1 MANVFLKRLLATW
14 DRRARN
20 DLNDNFDSIEQGFTK
35 AAAELNA
42 HKNASPAHKSEQI
55 QHGLFTAANRL
66 DNLNARFAN
75 LVVNHDGEDVKEVV
89 DLRVALDAST
99 HPTAKDRFDYDF
111 AKLMKKIEDMAVFV
125 SLRPYLEK
133 YGNFDDAMQAALDLS
148 KSTPITL
155 VVPPGNYTQTRTL
168 RIFRSTR
175 LIVQGGA
182 VIKRNFVGSMLVN
195 GLETD
200 NFSGYNG
207 HGNIVI
213 EGGGTFD
220 SNGAVIKQQCSV
232 FGFAHADGIIIRDI
246 TVLDVCGGHAFDCAG
261 NQNVLIENVK
271 FKGYADYVGDRW
283 FSAAIQIDLM
293 RSSANFG
300 AFGSYDQTVTRN
312 IVIRGNYFGRS
323 SKLGGW
329 ARAVDSHTS
338 TDGVWYSVIRIL
350 DNVIEDTT
358 EYAISGNKWY
368 DTRIS
373 GNKINNCAS
382 GIRILLPRVT
392 TQYTQDANGNPT
404 GRVNK
409 TKHHVITENTIT
421 NITKNHAIQVY
432 GRKDYQT
439 IDDVVISG
447 NVIDGVVARHGIHI
461 SDVYNYTI
469 ANNVVDNVGHH
480 GILIT
485 RSTYGSATAN
495 TLRGVKGNGIR
506 IEEGRCNNVTVAN
519 NVLKDVGFSGISVS
533 GDSRRVRV
541 FFNTLVDV
549 GTRATE
555 SDGYDGIIFLSGV
568 ARSMCAFN
576 DITGLG
582 MRHGIYLTN
591 TCSQISTY
599 GNYVK
604 GAGFDDSY
612 NDNSIDPITS
622 TANVI

>member
-1 MANVFLKRLLATW
+1 MANVFLKRIASAW
-14 DRRARN
+14 DRIARN
-20 DLNDNFDSIEQGFTK
+20 NLNDNFSNIEQGFTK
-35 AAAELNA
+35 VTAELNA

-111 AKLMKKIEDMAVFV
+111 ANLMKKIEDMAVFV

-133 YGNFDDAMQAALDLS
+133 YGNFDDAMQAALDLA

-168 RIFRSTR
+168 RIFRNTQ

-220 SNGAVIKQQCSV
+220 SNGTVIKQQCSV

-246 TVLDVCGGHAFDCAG
+246 TILDVVGGHAFDCAG

-271 FKGYADYVGDRW
+271 FKGYADYAGDRW
-283 FSAAIQIDLM
+283 FSAAIQLDLM

-312 IVIRGNYFGRS
+312 IVIRGNYFGKS

-338 TDGVWYSVIRIL
+338 TDGFWYSVIRIL

-358 EYAISGNKWY
+358 DYAISGNKWY

-373 GNKINNCAS
+373 GNKLNNCAS

-392 TQYTQDANGNPT
+392 SQYTQDANGNPT

-409 TKHHVITENTIT
+409 TKHHVITENMIT
-421 NITKNHAIQVY
+421 NITKNHAIQVF
-432 GRKDYQT
+432 GRKGYQT
-439 IDDVVISG
+439 IDDVTIAN
-447 NVIDGVVARHGIHI
+447 NVIDNVVSRHGIHV
-461 SDVYNYTI
+461 SDVYNYAI
-469 ANNVVDNVGHH
+469 SSNVLDGTGHH

-485 RSTYGSATAN
+485 RSMYGSVTAN
-495 TLRGVKGNGIR
+495 VLRGIKGNGIR
-506 IEEGRCNNVTVAN
+506 VEEGGCNNVTVAN
-519 NVLKDVGFSGISVS
+519 NILKDVGFSGISVS

-541 FFNTLVDV
+541 FFNTLVNV
-549 GTRATE
+549 GTRTTE
-555 SDGYDGIIFLSGV
+555 SDGYDGIIFLTGV

-576 DITGLG
+576 DITGTE

-591 TCSQISTY
+591 TCSQIATY

-604 GAGFDDSY
+604 GAGSDDSY

>member
-1 MANVFLKRLLATW
+1 MANVFLKRIASAW
-14 DRRARN
+14 DRIARN
-20 DLNDNFDSIEQGFTK
+20 NLNDNFSNIEQGFTK
-35 AAAELNA
+35 ATAELNA

-111 AKLMKKIEDMAVFV
+111 AKLMKKIEDMAVFI

-168 RIFRSTR
+168 RIFRNTR
-175 LIVQGGA
+175 LIVQAGA

-246 TVLDVCGGHAFDCAG
+246 TVLDVVGGHAFDCAG

-283 FSAAIQIDLM
+283 FSAAIQLDLM

-358 EYAISGNKWY
+358 EYAISGNKWH

-373 GNKINNCAS
+373 GNRLNNCAS

-392 TQYTQDANGNPT
+392 SQYTQDANGNPT

-409 TKHHVITENTIT
+409 TKHHIITENTIT

-432 GRKDYQT
+432 GRKGYQT

-447 NVIDGVVARHGIHI
+447 NVIDGVVERHGIHI

-469 ANNVVDNVGHH
+469 GNNIVDNVGHH

-506 IEEGRCNNVTVAN
+506 IEEGLCNNVTVAN
-519 NVLKDVGFSGISVS
+519 NILKDVGFSGISVS
-533 GDSRRVRV
+533 GESRRVRV

-591 TCSQISTY
+591 TCSQISSY

>member
-1 MANVFLKRLLATW
+1 MANVFLKRIASAW
-14 DRRARN
+14 DRIARN
-20 DLNDNFDSIEQGFTK
+20 NLNDNFDNIEQGFTK
-35 AAAELNA
+35 ATAELNA

-55 QHGLFTAANRL
+55 QHGLFDVGNRL
-66 DNLNARFAN
+66 NNLSARFAN

-111 AKLMKKIEDMAVFV
+111 AKLTKKIEDMAVFV
-125 SLRPYLEK
+125 SLRPFLEK

-168 RIFRSTR
+168 RIFRNTR
-175 LIVQGGA
+175 LIVQAGA
-182 VIKRNFVGSMLVN
+182 VIKRNFVGTMLVN

-207 HGNIVI
+207 HGNLII

-246 TVLDVCGGHAFDCAG
+246 TILDVCGGHAFDCAG
-261 NQNVLIENVK
+261 NQNVLVENVK

-283 FSAAIQIDLM
+283 FSAAVQIDLM
-293 RSSANFG
+293 RDSSNFG
-300 AFGSYDQTVTRN
+300 AFGAYDQTVTRN
-312 IVIRGNYFGRS
+312 IIIRGNYFGRS

-338 TDGVWYSVIRIL
+338 VDGAWYSVIRIL
-350 DNVIEDTT
+350 HNVIEDTT

-368 DTRIS
+368 DTLIS

-382 GIRILLPRVT
+382 GIRILLPDVKS
-392 TQYTQDANGNPT
+392 QYTQDVSGNPT

-409 TKHHVITENTIT
+409 TKHHVITANIIT
-421 NITKNHAIQVY
+421 NISKKHAIQVY
-432 GRKDYQT
+432 GRKGYQT
-439 IDDVVISG
+439 IDDVTIANNTID
-447 NVIDGVVARHGIHI
+447 NVVSRHGIQV
-461 SDVYNYTI
+461 SDVYNYSIT
-469 ANNVVDNVGHH
+469 NNVLDGIGHH

-485 RSTYGSATAN
+485 RSTYGAVTAN
-495 TLRGVKGNGIR
+495 VLHSVKGNGIR
-506 IEEGRCNNVTVAN
+506 VEEGGCNNVTVAN
-519 NVLKDVGFSGISVS
+519 NILEDVGFSGISVS
-533 GDSRRVRV
+533 GESRRVRV

-555 SDGYDGIIFLSGV
+555 SDGYDGILFMSGV
-568 ARSMCAFN
+568 TRSMCAFN
-576 DITGLG
+576 DITGTA

-591 TCSQISTY
+591 ACSQISSY

-612 NDNSIDPITS
+612 NDNSVDPITT
-622 TANVI
+622 TANVT

>member
-1 MANVFLKRLLATW
+1 MANVFLKRIASAW
-14 DRRARN
+14 DRIARN
-20 DLNDNFDSIEQGFTK
+20 NLNDNFSNIEQGFTK
-35 AAAELNA
+35 VTAELNA

-99 HPTAKDRFDYDF
+99 HLTAKDRFDYDF
-111 AKLMKKIEDMAVFV
+111 AKLLKKIDDMAVFV

-148 KSTPITL
+148 KSKPITL

-168 RIFRSTR
+168 RIFRNTR
-175 LIVQGGA
+175 LIVQAGA

-207 HGNIVI
+207 NGNIII

-232 FGFAHADGIIIRDI
+232 FGFAHSDGIIIRDI
-246 TVLDVCGGHAFDCAG
+246 TVLDVVGGHAFDCAG

-271 FKGYADYVGDRW
+271 FKGFADYKGDRW
-283 FSAAIQIDLM
+283 FSAAIQLDLM
-293 RSSANFG
+293 RSAGNFG
-300 AFGSYDQTVTRN
+300 AFGAYDQTVTRN
-312 IVIRGNYFGRS
+312 IIIRGNYFGRS

-358 EYAISGNKWY
+358 EYAISGNKWH

-382 GIRILLPRVT
+382 GIRIMLPRVT
-392 TQYTQDANGNPT
+392 SAYTHDANGNPT

-409 TKHHVITENTIT
+409 TKHHVISENTIT

-432 GRKDYQT
+432 GRKGYQT
-439 IDDVVISG
+439 IDDVTIAN
-447 NVIDGVVARHGIHI
+447 NVIDNVVARHGIHV

-469 ANNVVDNVGHH
+469 ASNVVDRTGHH

-485 RSTYGSATAN
+485 RSMYGTVTAN
-495 TLRGVKGNGIR
+495 VLRGIKGNGVR
-506 IEEGRCNNVTVAN
+506 VEEGGCNNVTVAN
-519 NVLKDVGFSGISVS
+519 NILKDVGFSGVSVS
-533 GDSRRVRV
+533 GDSKRVRV

-549 GTRATE
+549 GARATE
-555 SDGYDGIIFLSGV
+555 SDGYDGIIFLTGV
-568 ARSMCAFN
+568 SRSMCAFN
-576 DITGLG
+576 DVTGPA
-582 MRHGIYLTN
+582 MRHGIYITN
-591 TCSQISTY
+591 TCSRISSY

-604 GAGFDDSY
+604 GAGFDVSY
-612 NDNSIDPITS
+612 KNNSTEPINS
-622 TANVI
+622 TDNVI

>member
-1 MANVFLKRLLATW
+1 MANVFLKRIASAW
-14 DRRARN
+14 DRIARN
-20 DLNDNFDSIEQGFTK
+20 NLNDNFSNIEQGFTK
-35 AAAELNA
+35 VTAELNA

-133 YGNFDDAMQAALDLS
+133 YGNFDDAMQAALDLA

-168 RIFRSTR
+168 RIFRNTR

-220 SNGAVIKQQCSV
+220 SNGTVIKQQCSV

-246 TVLDVCGGHAFDCAG
+246 TVLDVVGGHAFDCAG

-312 IVIRGNYFGRS
+312 IVIRGNYFGKS

-338 TDGVWYSVIRIL
+338 TDGFWYSVIRIL

-382 GIRILLPRVT
+382 GIRILLPT
-392 TQYTQDANGNPT
+392 ITSQYTQDANGNPT
-404 GRVNK
+404 GRINK
-409 TKHHVITENTIT
+409 TKHHVITDNTIT
-421 NITKNHAIQVY
+421 NISKNHAIQVY
-432 GRKDYQT
+432 GRKGYQT
-439 IDDVVISG
+439 IDDV
-447 NVIDGVVARHGIHI
+447 
-461 SDVYNYTI
+461 TI
-469 ANNVVDNVGHH
+469 ANNVIDNVISRHGIHVSDVYNFTISSNVLDGTGHH

-485 RSTYGSATAN
+485 RSMYGSVTAN
-495 TLRGVKGNGIR
+495 VLRGIQGNGVR
-506 IEEGRCNNVTVAN
+506 VEEGGCNNVTVAN
-519 NVLKDVGFSGISVS
+519 NILKDVGFSGISVS
-533 GDSRRVRV
+533 GESRRVRV

-549 GTRATE
+549 GTRTTE
-555 SDGYDGIIFLSGV
+555 SDGYDGIIFLTGV
-568 ARSMCAFN
+568 ERSMCAFN
-576 DITGLG
+576 DITGTT

-591 TCSQISTY
+591 TCSQIATY

-604 GAGFDDSY
+604 GAGSDDSY